1 MLYIDF
7 NAPFLF
13 LLLRTMPAIV
23 AWLKYLSWFMFTNE
37 ALSIVQWQN
46 VTDIQCSD
54 DPLFPCLPT
63 GKDVLTHYNFDEN
76 HFQMD
81 ISSMLVIY
89 GIFHLLGMVSVIK
102 RSRS

>member
-89 GIFHLLGMVSVIK
+89 GIFHLLGMVAVIK

>member
-1 MLYIDF
+1 
-7 NAPFLF
+7 
-13 LLLRTMPAIV
+13 
-23 AWLKYLSWFMFTNE
+23 MFTNE
-37 ALSIVQWQN
+37 ALSIVQLQN

-89 GIFHLLGMVSVIK
+89 GIFHLLGMVAVIK